1 MTALPPLTCPLSP
14 VQCPQLRDLVGT
26 ANELHSPFPRFAL
39 SDPRVYVICVAG
51 RPRLQS
57 CGAMDTFD
65 PDRLACT
72 RPSSFLG

>member
-1 MTALPPLTCPLSP
+1 M
-14 VQCPQLRDLVGT
+14 GT